1 MQILYSYYKSEGN
14 TLEIA
19 SKELKHSIDKAYEQY
34 LLFMQ
39 IPLEVTHYA
48 QTIIEKKRNKRLP
61 SPEDLNPNC
70 RFIDNQFVAQLN
82 NNAMLERR
90 LKDIPVSWAQNE
102 DFIPKFYKMI
112 VNSEIY
118 QEYMEAE
125 ESSFGADKTIWA
137 RIFKLLIYRSEELGD
152 LLEDMSIYWNDDADL
167 VLGMVQKTIKA
178 FELDKGES
186 QVIMPL
192 YKDKED
198 ADFAAKLLN
207 RAILSEDDYRTR
219 IENKTQHWEADR
231 IAFIDKLLMQIALS
245 EVVTFSSIP
254 VKVSINEYLDIAKS
268 YSTTKS
274 SVFINGVLDSV
285 IKDLKKEGVFA
296 KAGRGLME

>member
-14 TLEIA
+14 TLENA
-19 SKELKHSIDKAYEQY
+19 SKELKHSIDKSYEQY
-34 LLFMQ
+34 LLFLQ

-48 QTIIEKKRNKRLP
+48 RTVIEKKKNKRLP

-70 RFIDNQFVAQLN
+70 RFIDNQFVAQLA
-82 NNAMLERR
+82 NNAMLEKR
-90 LKDIPVSWAQNE
+90 LKDIPVSWAQHE
-102 DFIPKFYKMI
+102 EFIPKFYKMI
-112 VNSEIY
+112 TSSEIF

-125 ESSFGADKTIWA
+125 EASFEADKTIWA
-137 RIFKLLIYRSEELGD
+137 RIFKLLIYRSEELGE

-178 FELDKGES
+178 FELEKGES
-186 QVIMPL
+186 QTIMPL
-192 YKDKED
+192 YKDRED
-198 ADFAAKLLN
+198 ADFASTLLN
-207 RAILSEDDYRTR
+207 KTVRDEENYIER
-219 IENKTQHWEADR
+219 IEKKTQHWEADR
-231 IAFIDKLLMQIALS
+231 IAFIDKLLMQIALA
-245 EVVTFSSIP
+245 EVVNFTSIP

-285 IKDLKKEGVFA
+285 IKDLKKEGKIN